1 MLNIKNGIQEMP
13 FLTSNKNIFDENMSR
28 LNKPMFKN
36 QKKNSNKLYF
46 DLGDRRNNLL
56 MLLTFVVV
64 FCLNIVPSST

>member
-13 FLTSNKNIFDENMSR
+13 FLTSNKKKFDENMSR
-28 LNKPMFKN
+28 LTKPMFK
-36 QKKNSNKLYF
+36 KKNGNKLYF

-56 MLLTFVVV
+56 MLFTFVVV